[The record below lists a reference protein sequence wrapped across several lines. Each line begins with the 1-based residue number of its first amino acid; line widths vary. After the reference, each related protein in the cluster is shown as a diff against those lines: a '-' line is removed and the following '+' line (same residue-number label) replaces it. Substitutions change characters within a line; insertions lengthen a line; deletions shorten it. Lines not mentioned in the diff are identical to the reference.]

1 MQQEARSEYTIRP
14 YPEQI
19 TGGMKEGEAV
29 CFRLG
34 TDFVEGRIEAV
45 VTKPGLEVG
54 GQKIEQASANEPKY
68 VVRDIDTQQMHVLEE
83 KSLYPGDAKQER
95 QSTRAVGGK
104 KQREVRV
111 MASSAQWQH
120 LSTEELLVK
129 QKELVALVTKIA
141 AKLEETSTKLNGLN
155 EELIIRFGDLC
166 SSAANQEEEEE
177 ENEGGGAKT
186 PSPSGSGST
195 TPTGKSPAA
204 TQKKV
209 TKPDKLG
216 RFATPHSAR
225 VHHLKERE
233 EERKKEGTTFRT
245 NTGSNKS
252 AVKSTEP
259 PKLRKFEHW

>member
-1 MQQEARSEYTIRP
+1 
-14 YPEQI
+14 
-19 TGGMKEGEAV
+19 
-29 CFRLG
+29 
-34 TDFVEGRIEAV
+34 
-45 VTKPGLEVG
+45 
-54 GQKIEQASANEPKY
+54 
-68 VVRDIDTQQMHVLEE
+68 
-83 KSLYPGDAKQER
+83 
-95 QSTRAVGGK
+95 
-104 KQREVRV
+104 
-111 MASSAQWQH
+111 MASSAQWQD

-129 QKELVALVTKIA
+129 QKELVALVAKIA

-166 SSAANQEEEEE
+166 SSAASQEEGE
-177 ENEGGGAKT
+177 ENQGSGSKT

-195 TPTGKSPAA
+195 TPTGKSPAS

-233 EERKKEGTTFRT
+233 EERKQDGTTFRT

-252 AVKSTEP
+252 TVKSTEP